1 MPIDDSDIFEGF
13 ETQTV
18 VPVSPIVDHS
28 DIFKGFEETSEPV
41 PKITKPISEV
51 TEDYSDI
58 FEGFE
63 EASESVPEV
72 ETEVKT
78 KVTEDYSDIFEGF
91 EEIAVPESVVKTK
104 VETEL
109 PTKAKTFV
117 EQITDLFTK
126 TSDEKKS
133 LYKFPHA
140 EHMAKALG
148 VYEEPDVSTAEPE
161 LVGFDPSGMDRYE
174 KLTVK
179 PRWQT
184 KKRTKQSPYE
194 RTMAELAIDPEWNKW
209 GKIIYDYEQKNKG
222 PLSALELPAD
232 IVIDKETFG
241 ETALVGSPTDIKMG
255 TKMNY
260 GEWLQERF
268 SKGFFDLT
276 SLGMTL
282 SKASEFPDEIKDTW
296 RKAIN
301 MEMRT
306 DWDKDSFKRGAYHTI
321 SDPTM
326 LAPAVAIKVFQLL
339 ARTLGGKAASQAGKH
354 LLLGQLKKSKIKE
367 GIIDI
372 ASKYSPVTSVQKKLM
387 SEFDIPRKVALKAAK
402 GNDAALKEISN
413 IVSRESVTKFLTDAR
428 ILSNKWRAAIAPL
441 VGASWSTT
449 ADLLTQSLHMQLQ
462 MASPKLKAEYEQQLA
477 LGQPVPKAMRKHMEA
492 FIKSP
497 EEIVMNRDVIV
508 RIVDDMLKSKGP
520 EAQGFRTEAKKSATE
535 FFAKEHGRKPTQ
547 KEIDKIFKESIM
559 DEYMSDAL
567 KVAEKEGLF
576 NLESPANFMEW
587 FKQID
592 WERTGE
598 ATLVGLG
605 VGGILGTGAYVLG
618 KGFNRWAASR
628 RAKKDEMALSIK
640 HANISDEI
648 EKLKNKPDTK
658 PIVTRVI
665 GEIADEGPSYSNE
678 WTPLPLAPTSD
689 KLIISGYI
697 PKGSTKEYIF
707 NEAVKI
713 NNALTTKG
721 IFNLGLEEGTT
732 KRQIAEIVNKFELA
746 NIKLTPIS
754 KTSFEGRKIKER
766 ELSDTGRPIEEGDLQ
781 IETTTEV
788 TPSEKVVTEVEVSPE
803 GGAMEGPIPKFLT
816 NEGDAPPPP
825 PPKVTPPGED
835 PPPVGGQPLIPQR
848 HKVKERLGNVN
859 TFGARMLTTTGSLP
873 KPIAEATK
881 ARMRRVR
888 GIRLEVRK
896 ALRDIKKAKR
906 LTQTT
911 NKDFDFAINEG
922 VMEIK
927 DTEGNVLR
935 RIHPEMQ
942 ESLNKLYG
950 IIQRNEDT
958 MNDLLGLKGDQKIG
972 LGISKGDVYFTRNY
986 EATYNAKYLENIRK
1000 ALQPRPTPTAKDR
1013 AAAKQANISIR
1024 DYMNQ
1029 KYTNEFTEK
1038 VDNARN
1044 YFINKVKVKKEK
1056 GESEQEYKNRIDG
1069 VIEHLVTNLTREE
1082 KGWFTQIF
1090 DGKDIAKGLGE
1101 YSSQVLRKRKVMD
1114 KEILNLLGEIKTP
1127 YTKIVNTLTNQNM
1140 LISEIEFLKSIE
1152 KFANENSDK
1161 VINLGGLIPL
1171 LFKKRTAFSSKGPR
1185 SGGVDAS
1192 LEKMVNET
1200 IGKFGRRLADPDR
1213 KITAKDRAAAKKE
1226 GLPISEYMNREYGE
1240 SLILKD
1246 MYTTQHMADIISKGT
1261 DLWAGTSG
1269 NYLMKM
1275 MGKVAAFGQA
1285 GQTILDHPAY
1295 MLNLGGAVQA
1305 MAMNGYLLRPSSLK
1319 GNTIKHAYGGVRL
1332 LIQQAFANNK
1342 AAVDE
1347 LVKLKNQGVIETD
1360 VAAELIESNLSIP
1373 GVPPGTGRKGS
1384 KVENVYDSGMRVFG
1398 TAYGLPDS
1406 WSKIAAHRIERD
1418 TLKWMFPNWSDDKIF
1433 SEASKRVRAVMPSYG
1448 DAFPIAKA
1456 LSRFPVGTYALF
1468 PSEIVRTSKNI
1479 FMLGANDLVSG
1490 IFKNKNIKQAA
1501 GGLTRLTTM
1510 LTTGGGI
1517 AALIYANNETN
1528 NITDS
1533 NERFI
1538 NAVAPDWGKSS
1549 TRFHLQPFQL
1559 EDVSIEAQ
1567 LIRKGVDPKLAKVVQ
1582 QEGFSKLFNKE
1593 ISELQDKGIDETKYK
1608 QLVKISKGKP
1618 RILAR
1623 FVSSTS
1629 FDAYDFIKAPVR
1641 LALAT
1646 ALAGKGL
1653 SQFEIDEA
1661 FNGMRESIMGP
1672 YTNRKF
1678 IWEAIMNVAANQ
1690 SESGRPLWE
1699 EIPGEEWEITWDKM
1713 KAGGKEIASA
1723 LAPGSA
1729 EWFDKRADAL
1739 SSEDKR
1745 GYALGRTASGFP
1757 LNSNDIEIWGWTGM
1771 RPQTMD
1777 VEKAMGYSLSKD
1789 IKIIN
1794 NIPKVFNRFVDKL
1807 GDKEYT
1813 PEIGKKIVNKYLELQ
1828 ERKYFGLNNLSDK
1841 IRLFSNVS
1849 YYDLDNKKV
1858 DFDITGV
1865 VRAATDDFWYD
1876 PDDMLLMSSTNK
1888 SIKEG
1893 VFLADNPALDDRFMK
1908 IVMNKF
1914 GRDKYRE
1921 VLNPLMKAYKTF
1933 QGTHKTIGKKP
1944 DPNVWTP
1951 ETGLKVRVPAEE
1963 EKK

>member
-1 MPIDDSDIFEGF
+1 MVNYFEQLFESDSQDVKTLPEQPVVTEPVVTEPSSKNYFEQLF
-13 ETQTV
+13 EST
-18 VPVSPIVDHS
+18 
-28 DIFKGFEETSEPV
+28 EPV
-41 PKITKPISEV
+41 PK
-51 TEDYSDI
+51 
-58 FEGFE
+58 
-63 EASESVPEV
+63 V
-72 ETEVKT
+72 ETEP
-78 KVTEDYSDIFEGF
+78 
-91 EEIAVPESVVKTK
+91 VPK
-104 VETEL
+104 VETEPVPKDKDQTL
-109 PTKAKTFV
+109 IDKTIEFFKSS
-117 EQITDLFTK
+117 QPK
-126 TSDEKKS
+126 EKPLDTAGYMAKS
-133 LYKFPHA
+133 L
-140 EHMAKALG
+140 G
-148 VYEEPDVSTAEPE
+148 VHEDPAE
-161 LVGFDPSGMDRYE
+161 LVGFDPLDQSDWSSTERITGIPFWKKEVSDIELPESYDIRKPQYTMDDLVI
-174 KLTVK
+174 K
-179 PRWQT
+179 
-184 KKRTKQSPYE
+184 
-194 RTMAELAIDPEWNKW
+194 PEWNKW

-276 SLGMTL
+276 SLIMTL
-282 SKASEFPDEIKDTW
+282 TKASEFPDKVKNAW
-296 RKAIN
+296 RKAID
-301 MEMRT
+301 METRTGT
-306 DWDKDSFKRGAYHTI
+306 DWDSFKRGAYHTI
-321 SDPTM
+321 TDPTVIT
-326 LAPAVAIKVFQLL
+326 PAIAAKVLYGLF
-339 ARTLGGKAASQAGKH
+339 RTVGGKVAANAGKH
-354 LLLGQLKKSKIKE
+354 LLLGQLKKGKIKE
-367 GIIDI
+367 GIKKAGERAISF
-372 ASKYSPVTSVQKKLM
+372 ASKYSPVTSVQRKLM
-387 SEFDIPRKVALKAAK
+387 SEFDIPRKVALQAAK
-402 GNDAALKEISN
+402 GNEAALTKIEG
-413 IVSRESVTKFLTDAR
+413 IVSREKISKFLIDAR
-428 ILSNKWRAAIAPL
+428 SLANKARLATAPL
-441 VGASWSTT
+441 VGASWTT
-449 ADLLTQSLHMQLQ
+449 AADLLTQSLYMELG

-497 EEIVMNRDVIV
+497 EEKVMNRDLITK
-508 RIVDDMLKSKGP
+508 IIDHMLKS
-520 EAQGFRTEAKKSATE
+520 EDTTSQYHRTEAKKTATE
-535 FFAKEHGRKPTQ
+535 FFAKEYGRKPTQ
-547 KEIDKIFKESIM
+547 KEIDTIFRNSIM

-587 FKQID
+587 FNQID
-592 WERTGE
+592 WERTGG
-598 ATLVGLG
+598 AAVVGFG
-605 VGGILGTGAYVLG
+605 FGGILGTGAYILG
-618 KGFNRWAASR
+618 KGFNKWAASR
-628 RAKKDEMALSIK
+628 RRKKDETALSTK
-640 HANISDEI
+640 YVNISDEI

-658 PIVTRVI
+658 PIVTKVV
-665 GEIADEGPSYSNE
+665 GEITDEGPSYSNE
-678 WTPLPLAPTSD
+678 WTPLPLAPVAD

-746 NIKLTPIS
+746 NIKLTQLS
-754 KTSFEGRKIKER
+754 KTSFEGRKIEGDLQ
-766 ELSDTGRPIEEGDLQ
+766 LSDTGRPIEEGDLQ

-788 TPSEKVVTEVEVSPE
+788 TPTSERVVTEGVTPTGGKFKTVVDTSPE
-803 GGAMEGPIPKFLT
+803 GGVMEGPLPKFLT
-816 NEGDAPPPP
+816 EEGDAPPPP

-835 PPPVGGQPLIPQR
+835 PPPVGGQPLIPQT
-848 HKVKERLGNVN
+848 HAVKERLGNIN
-859 TFGARMLTTTGSLP
+859 TFGARMLATTGSLP
-873 KPIAEATK
+873 EPIAEATK

-911 NKDFDFAINEG
+911 DEDFAFAINEG

-942 ESLNKLYG
+942 ESLNKLYS

-986 EATYNAKYLENIRK
+986 EATYNSKYLENIRK

-1090 DGKDIAKGLGE
+1090 DGKDVAKGLGE
-1101 YSSQVLRKRKVMD
+1101 YASQVLRKRKVMD

-1171 LFKKRTAFSSKGPR
+1171 LYKKRTAFSSKGPR

-1200 IGKFGRRLADPDR
+1200 IGRFGRRPVTR

-1269 NYLMKM
+1269 SYLMRM
-1275 MGKVAAFGQA
+1275 MGKVAAYGQA
-1285 GQTILDHPAY
+1285 GQTILDYPAY
-1295 MLNLGGAVQA
+1295 MLNFGGAVQA

-1319 GNTIKHAYGGVRL
+1319 GSTIKHAFGGARL
-1332 LIQQAFANNK
+1332 LVQQALANNQ
-1342 AAVDE
+1342 AAIDE

-1384 KVENVYDSGMRVFG
+1384 IENVYDSGMRVFG
-1398 TAYGLPDS
+1398 TAYGTPDS
-1406 WSKIAAHRIERD
+1406 WSKIAGHLIERD
-1418 TLKWMFPNWSDDKIF
+1418 TLKWMFPDWDDDKIF

-1448 DAFPIAKA
+1448 DAFPVAKA
-1456 LSRFPVGTYALF
+1456 LSRLPIGTYALF
-1468 PSEIVRTSKNI
+1468 PSEITRTSKNI
-1479 FMLGANDLVSG
+1479 FMLGANDLISG
-1490 IFKNKNIKQAA
+1490 IFKNKNIKQVGA
-1501 GGLTRLTTM
+1501 GLTRLSAM

-1517 AALIYANNETN
+1517 AAIVATNNETN

-1538 NAVAPDWGKSS
+1538 NAVSPDWGKSS

-1559 EDVSIEAQ
+1559 EDISIEAQ
-1567 LIRKGVDPKLAKVVQ
+1567 LIRKGVDPKLAKIVQ
-1582 QEGFSKLFNKE
+1582 KKGFSKLFNKE
-1593 ISELQDKGIDETKYK
+1593 ISELEEKGIDETKYK

-1623 FVSSTS
+1623 FVSSSS

-1641 LALAT
+1641 QMMGQV
-1646 ALAGKGL
+1646 LAGKNL

-1661 FNGMRESIMGP
+1661 FSGMKESIMGP

-1678 IWEAIMNVAANQ
+1678 IWEAIMNIAANQ
-1690 SESGRPLWE
+1690 SESGQPLWE
-1699 EIPGEEWEITWDKM
+1699 EIPGEDWEKRWDIM
-1713 KAGGKEIASA
+1713 KAAGKELASA

-1729 EWFDKRADAL
+1729 EWFDKRSDAL
-1739 SSEDKR
+1739 TSEEKR
-1745 GYALGRTASGFP
+1745 GWALGRTASGFP
-1757 LNSNDIEIWGWTGM
+1757 LNSNDIEIWGYTGM

-1789 IKIIN
+1789 IKVIN
-1794 NIPKVFNRFVDKL
+1794 NIPKVFNRFVNDL
-1807 GDKEYT
+1807 EDDIYT
-1813 PEIGKKIVNKYLELQ
+1813 PEIGEKIVNKYLELQ
-1828 ERKYFGLNNLSDK
+1828 DRKYFGVSNLSDK

-1858 DFDITGV
+1858 DFDIDGV
-1865 VRAATDDFWYD
+1865 LAAATDNFWYD
-1876 PDDMLLMSSTNK
+1876 PDERLLTSSTNK
-1888 SIKEG
+1888 SIKDG
-1893 VFLADNPALDDRFMK
+1893 TFLADDPIKDKRLYK
-1908 IVMNKF
+1908 IIM
-1914 GRDKYRE
+1914 DKYG
-1921 VLNPLMKAYKTF
+1921 VNS
-1933 QGTHKTIGKKP
+1933 IGDIIVRLTLAFEKIHGKP
-1944 DPNVWTP
+1944 IQ
-1951 ETGLKVRVPAEE
+1951 EE

>member
-1 MPIDDSDIFEGF
+1 MKNIFDQFDEV
-13 ETQTV
+13 ETQPV
-18 VPVSPIVDHS
+18 LPPPSVGSEQKEVPVQPELN
-28 DIFKGFEETSEPV
+28 IFDQFDEVE
-41 PKITKPISEV
+41 TKPVIPP
-51 TEDYSDI
+51 
-58 FEGFE
+58 
-63 EASESVPEV
+63 ASQTGLVVDMPKRVEV
-72 ETEVKT
+72 ETEVP
-78 KVTEDYSDIFEGF
+78 
-91 EEIAVPESVVKTK
+91 PE
-104 VETEL
+104 
-109 PTKAKTFV
+109 AKTFV
-117 EQITDLFTK
+117 DKITDLYTK
-126 TSDEKKS
+126 ISGEREDKKS

-140 EHMAKALG
+140 ERMAQALG
-148 VYEEPDVSTAEPE
+148 VDKDPGE

-174 KLTVK
+174 KLTGK
-179 PRWQT
+179 PRYKT
-184 KKRTKQSPYE
+184 EKRIKQSPYE
-194 RTMAELAIDPEWNKW
+194 RTMAELAIDPEWNKL
-209 GKIIYDYEQKNKG
+209 GKLIYDYEQKNKG
-222 PLSALELPAD
+222 SLSALELPAD
-232 IVIDKETFG
+232 IVIDKSTFG
-241 ETALVGSPTDIKMG
+241 ETALVGSPTDIKKG
-255 TKMNY
+255 TRMNY

-268 SKGFFDLT
+268 SKGFFDIT

-282 SKASEFPDEIKDTW
+282 SKASEFPDKIKDAW
-296 RKAIN
+296 REAID
-301 MEMRT
+301 METRT

-321 SDPTM
+321 SDPTI
-326 LAPAVAIKVFQLL
+326 LAPAVAIKAFQIL
-339 ARTLGGKAASQAGKH
+339 ARTIGGKAASQAGKH

-367 GIIDI
+367 GIIGI
-372 ASKYSPVTSVQKKLM
+372 ATKYSPVTSVQRKLM

-402 GNDAALKEISN
+402 GDDAALKEISN

-428 ILSNKWRAAIAPL
+428 ILSNKVRAATGPL
-441 VGASWSTT
+441 IGASWTGA

-477 LGQPVPKAMRKHMEA
+477 LGQPVPKAMRKHFENWM
-492 FIKSP
+492 KSP
-497 EEIVMNRDVIV
+497 EEKAMNRDVITE
-508 RIVDDMLKSKGP
+508 IVNHMLKSK
-520 EAQGFRTEAKKSATE
+520 ESTAQGFRTEAKRVATE
-535 FFAKEHGRKPTQ
+535 RAKKEGRKPTQ
-547 KEIDKIFKESIM
+547 KEIDAILRNSVM
-559 DEYMSDAL
+559 DTYMSEAL
-567 KVAEKEGLF
+567 GIAEKEGLF
-576 NLESPANFMEW
+576 NLQSPDSFMEW

-592 WERTGE
+592 WERTGG
-598 ATLVGLG
+598 AAG
-605 VGGILGTGAYVLG
+605 VGATFGGVLGAGAYVLG
-618 KGFNRWAASR
+618 KGFNKWASSR
-628 RAKKDEMALSIK
+628 RRKKDELALSLK
-640 HANISDEI
+640 HANLSDEI
-648 EKLKNKPDTK
+648 EKLKNKSDTK

-665 GEIADEGPSYSNE
+665 GEITDEGPSYSNE
-678 WTPLPLAPTSD
+678 WTPLPLTPTSD

-707 NEAVKI
+707 NEAVKV
-713 NNALTTKG
+713 NNSLTTKG

-732 KRQIAEIVNKFELA
+732 KRQSKEIVNKFKLA
-746 NIKLTPIS
+746 NIELTPIS
-754 KTSFEGRKIKER
+754 KTSFEGRKIEEI
-766 ELSDTGRPIEEGDLQ
+766 ELSATGRPLEEGDLQ
-781 IETTTEV
+781 IETITEV
-788 TPSEKVVTEVEVSPE
+788 TPSEKVVTEVEASPE

-835 PPPVGGQPLIPQR
+835 PPPVGGQPLIPQT
-848 HKVKERLGNVN
+848 HAVKERLGNLN

-873 KPIAEATK
+873 EPIAEATK

-896 ALRDIKKAKR
+896 ALRDIKKVKR

-911 NKDFDFAINEG
+911 DEDFAFAINEG

-927 DTEGNVLR
+927 DIEGNVLR

-1056 GESEQEYKNRIDG
+1056 GESEQDYKNRIDG

-1090 DGKDIAKGLGE
+1090 DGKDVAKGLGE
-1101 YSSQVLRKRKVMD
+1101 YASQVLRKRKVMD

-1200 IGKFGRRLADPDR
+1200 IGRFGRRPVTR
-1213 KITAKDRAAAKKE
+1213 NPTAKDRAAAKKE

-1285 GQTILDHPAY
+1285 GQTILDYPAY

-1319 GNTIKHAYGGVRL
+1319 GNTMKHAFGGVRL
-1332 LIQQAFANNK
+1332 LIQQASAKNN

-1347 LVKLKNQGVIETD
+1347 LVKLKDQGVIETD

-1384 KVENVYDSGMRVFG
+1384 VENVFDSGMKAFG

-1418 TLKWMFPNWSDDKIF
+1418 TLKWMFPNWDDDKIF

-1456 LSRFPVGTYALF
+1456 LSRLPIGTYALF
-1468 PSEIVRTSKNI
+1468 PSEIVRTSKNM
-1479 FMLGANDLVSG
+1479 FMLGANDVANG
-1490 IFKNKNIKQAA
+1490 IKNKNIKQVGA
-1501 GGLTRLTTM
+1501 GLTRWTAMLTTM
-1510 LTTGGGI
+1510 GGI
-1517 AALIYANNETN
+1517 AAIVSTNNETN
-1528 NITDS
+1528 DITDY

-1567 LIRKGVDPKLAKVVQ
+1567 LIRKGVDPKLAKTVQ
-1582 QEGFSKLFNKE
+1582 QKGFSKLFNKE
-1593 ISELQDKGIDETKYK
+1593 ISELEDRGIDETKYK

-1629 FDAYDFIKAPVR
+1629 FDAYDFLKAPARYSIKEVMGN
-1641 LALAT
+1641 

-1653 SQFEIDEA
+1653 SQFEINEA
-1661 FNGMRESIMGP
+1661 FKGMKESIMGP

-1678 IWEAIMNVAANQ
+1678 IWEAVMNVAANQ

-1713 KAGGKEIASA
+1713 KAAGKEIAKA
-1723 LAPGSA
+1723 LAPGTA
-1729 EWFDKRADAL
+1729 EWFDKYSDSL
-1739 SSEDKR
+1739 TSEDKR
-1745 GYALGRTASGFP
+1745 GWALGRTASGFP
-1757 LNSNDIEIWGWTGM
+1757 LNSNDIEIWGYTGM
-1771 RPQTMD
+1771 RPITMD

-1789 IKIIN
+1789 IKVIN
-1794 NIPKVFNRFVDKL
+1794 NIPKAFNRFVAGLD
-1807 GDKEYT
+1807 DDIYT
-1813 PEIGKKIVNKYLELQ
+1813 PEIGEKIANKYVELQ

-1858 DFDITGV
+1858 DFDLTGV
-1865 VRAATDDFWYD
+1865 LAAATNDFWYD
-1876 PDDMLLMSSTNK
+1876 YDNKLVMSNFNK
-1888 SIKEG
+1888 NIKDG
-1893 VFLADNPALDDRFMK
+1893 IVRADPVFKDKRLRK
-1908 IVMNKF
+1908 III
-1914 GRDKYRE
+1914 DKYGVENLSDVFKRLA
-1921 VLNPLMKAYKTF
+1921 VAFKDIA
-1933 QGTHKTIGKKP
+1933 
-1944 DPNVWTP
+1944 
-1951 ETGLKVRVPAEE
+1951 VRPIKEE